1 MELSLYNAVLTAM
14 SYDGREFT
22 YVNQLASSD
31 VDLSKREKWF
41 TCACCPPNV
50 LRLFGSLA
58 GYSISTFE
66 QHGITEMA
74 VHLYISGT
82 TTVEV
87 GKENVVVR
95 QSSHWPWEGE
105 IKFDV
110 ANALPTFGMA
120 VRIPAWAHEH
130 QVCPLMNL
138 HVCTETRTD
147 IERRLHRLAQVGRWR
162 KVICIFRL
170 NGYARIRALLC
181 PYR

>member
-31 VDLSKREKWF
+31 ADLSKREKWF

-58 GYSISTFE
+58 GYVSSIS
-66 QHGITEMA
+66 QRPGITEMA

-82 TTVEV
+82 TTVQA
-87 GKENVVVR
+87 GKKNVIVS

-110 ANALPTFGMA
+110 TNAQPTFGMN
-120 VRIPAWAHEH
+120 VRIPAWAHKY
-130 QVCPLMNL
+130 QVCPRMN
-138 HVCTETRTD
+138 
-147 IERRLHRLAQVGRWR
+147 
-162 KVICIFRL
+162 
-170 NGYARIRALLC
+170 
-181 PYR
+181 